1 MSTSDAFRNKIKPN
15 WCPGCGHYAL
25 QHTLQQAVANRGLK
39 PHQLAVVSG
48 IGCSGRISGY
58 LYSYGFHGIHGRAL
72 PVAQGLKMANPDLQV
87 IACGGD
93 GDGFAIGMGHTVH
106 AMKRNMDITYIVLD
120 NHVYG
125 LTKGQTSP
133 RSDQG
138 FKTKSTPQGSTE
150 TPLSALE
157 LALVSGATFVAQS
170 FSQNTKELTTL
181 IEKGMAHKGFS
192 FINMLSPC
200 VTFNKIN
207 TYEWYKKHLIS
218 LVELEGY
225 DPGDRLGAMKMVM
238 EQEGLVTGL
247 IYENT
252 EKLSYQ
258 EGMGKNP
265 QPLVTGDSPLGKE
278 VFQVLMAEF
287 M

>member
-1 MSTSDAFRNKIKPN
+1 MSHSADFRNTTKPN

-25 QHTLQQAVANRGLK
+25 QNTLQQAAANLGLK
-39 PHQLAVVSG
+39 PHELAVVSG

-58 LYSYGFHGIHGRAL
+58 IYAYGFHSIHGRAL
-72 PVAQGLKMANPDLQV
+72 PVAQGLKMANRDLNV

-93 GDGFAIGMGHTVH
+93 GDGFAIGMGHTIH
-106 AMKRNMDITYIVLD
+106 GIKRNMNITYIVLD

-133 RSDQG
+133 RSDKG

-150 TPLSALE
+150 TPISALE
-157 LALVSGATFVAQS
+157 LALASGATFVAQS
-170 FSQNTKELTTL
+170 FSQNTNELTAL
-181 IEKGMAHKGFS
+181 IEQGVLHKGFS

-207 TYEWYKKHLIS
+207 TYEWYKNHITS
-218 LVELEGY
+218 LQNIEGY
-225 DPGDRLGAMKMVM
+225 NTSNRLQAMQTIMDY
-238 EQEGLVTGL
+238 EGLVTGL
-247 IYENT
+247 IYQNK
-252 EKLSYQ
+252 EKPSYQ
-258 EGMGKNP
+258 EAIDFKK
-265 QPLVTGDSPLGKE
+265 QPLAHANLNLGE
-278 VFQVLMAEF
+278 ETLRTLMSEF